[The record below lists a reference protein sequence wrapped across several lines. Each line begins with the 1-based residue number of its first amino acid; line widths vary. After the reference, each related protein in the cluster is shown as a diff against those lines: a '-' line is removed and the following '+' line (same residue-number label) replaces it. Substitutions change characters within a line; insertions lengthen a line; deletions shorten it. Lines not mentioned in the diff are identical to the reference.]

1 MSAAEEI
8 EEPAPADIL
17 TVRGLRAGYG
27 RVPVLQ
33 GVDLT
38 VGEGQIIGI
47 LGHNGMG
54 KSTLL
59 KTVMGIV
66 KTTGGAIEFDGI
78 DITREA
84 PHARSRLGIGY
95 VPQGRGIFPS
105 LSVLDNLRMGV
116 ASHGIADEKAAI
128 ESVLAEFPQL
138 ERLLERQGGALSG
151 GEQQL
156 LALARCLI
164 SAPDLV
170 LLDEPTEGIQPSI
183 VDMIEEKLEELVR
196 VRGLS
201 ILLVEQNLEFI
212 TSLSDRVL
220 VLQKGQVK
228 GEIGGHSMDSALI
241 DEFTGFTSAN
251 GSTKAAGAPTIGI
264 PQDSLPA
271 PSGSP
276 KPPGSAAS
284 SGPAAG
290 PILTAAST
298 TERFSR
304 MTVQRPTFSQLKG
317 IVEDFGMH
325 LSDERIAEFLGL
337 MESSM
342 KHYDTLDAMPD
353 NLPTVEFPRTA
364 GRRPTAEE
372 DPLHAWYVKV
382 DVQGAP
388 RGPLAGKTIALK
400 DNVCLAGVPMMNGAS
415 TLKGYTPDLDATIVT
430 RILEAG
436 GTIKGKVHCEHFCL
450 SSGSHTNST
459 GHTHNPHKRG
469 FSAGGSSSGSG
480 AVVGAGEVD
489 MAIGGDQGG
498 SIRMPAS
505 FCGIYGMKPTH
516 GLVPYTGVM
525 PIENTIDHTG
535 PMTQTVAD
543 NALLLEVLAG
553 SDGLDPRQYAPKT
566 DAYTAALSRGV
577 QGLRIA
583 ILREGFGRPESE
595 AVVDAAVRRAG
606 ETFRR
611 LGATVDEVSIPMH
624 NKAMAV
630 WLPIAA
636 EGSTNQ
642 MMKGNGMGTGWEG
655 LYTTSLLDAH
665 ANWRSRADEL
675 SDSLKITM
683 FT

>member
-1 MSAAEEI
+1 MSAAEHI
-8 EEPAPADIL
+8 EAPAPAEIL
-17 TVRGLRAGYG
+17 SVRGLRAGYG

-38 VGEGQIIGI
+38 VGEGQIVGI

-59 KTVMGIV
+59 KTVMGTV
-66 KTTGGAIEFDGI
+66 KATGGTIEFDGI

-128 ESVLAEFPQL
+128 ESVLEEFPQL

-183 VDMIEEKLEELVR
+183 VDMIEDKLEELAR

-228 GEIGGHSMDSALI
+228 GEIGGHNMDSALI
-241 DEFTGFTSAN
+241 DEFTGFTSGN
-251 GSTKAAGAPTIGI
+251 GAPKGSGAPTIAI
-264 PQDSLPA
+264 PMDSAPA

-276 KPPGSAAS
+276 KPVS
-284 SGPAAG
+284 
-290 PILTAAST
+290 TAAPTLPPASM
-298 TERFSR
+298 TERLAR

-342 KHYDTLDAMPD
+342 KHYDALDAMPD

-364 GRRPTAEE
+364 GHRPTAEE

-459 GHTHNPHKRG
+459 
-469 FSAGGSSSGSG
+469 
-480 AVVGAGEVD
+480 
-489 MAIGGDQGG
+489 
-498 SIRMPAS
+498 
-505 FCGIYGMKPTH
+505 
-516 GLVPYTGVM
+516 
-525 PIENTIDHTG
+525 
-535 PMTQTVAD
+535 
-543 NALLLEVLAG
+543 
-553 SDGLDPRQYAPKT
+553 
-566 DAYTAALSRGV
+566 
-577 QGLRIA
+577 
-583 ILREGFGRPESE
+583 
-595 AVVDAAVRRAG
+595 
-606 ETFRR
+606 
-611 LGATVDEVSIPMH
+611 
-624 NKAMAV
+624 
-630 WLPIAA
+630 
-636 EGSTNQ
+636 
-642 MMKGNGMGTGWEG
+642 
-655 LYTTSLLDAH
+655 
-665 ANWRSRADEL
+665 
-675 SDSLKITM
+675 
-683 FT
+683 

>member
-1 MSAAEEI
+1 MTDATDNTRT
-8 EEPAPADIL
+8 PAPAEIL
-17 TVRGLRAGYG
+17 SVRGLRSGYG

-38 VGEGQIIGI
+38 VGEGQIVGI

-59 KTVMGIV
+59 KTVMGLV
-66 KTTGGAIEFDGI
+66 RATGGTVEFDGI
-78 DITREA
+78 DITREE
-84 PHARSRLGIGY
+84 PHARARLGIGY
-95 VPQGRGIFPS
+95 VPQGRGIFPT
-105 LSVLDNLRMGV
+105 LSVMDNLRMGV
-116 ASHGIADEKAAI
+116 ASHGVEDEATAI
-128 ESVLAEFPQL
+128 EGVLAEFPQL

-156 LALARCLI
+156 LALARCLV

-183 VDMIEEKLEELVR
+183 VDMIEDKLAELAR
-196 VRGLS
+196 DRGLT

-241 DEFTGFTSAN
+241 DEFTGFTSTPSPTT
-251 GSTKAAGAPTIGI
+251 GPTIGI
-264 PQDSLPA
+264 PRDSVPA
-271 PSGSP
+271 PSSGP
-276 KPPGSAAS
+276 KPYGKAAPKPTATPISTKSAI
-284 SGPAAG
+284 P
-290 PILTAAST
+290 AST
-298 TERFSR
+298 SERLAR
-304 MTVQRPTFSQLKG
+304 MTVQRPTFSQLKT

-364 GRRPTAEE
+364 GHRPTAEE
-372 DPLHAWYVKV
+372 DPLNAWYVKV
-382 DVQGAP
+382 DVQGAS
-388 RGPLAGKTIALK
+388 RGPLSGKTIALK

-459 GHTHNPHKRG
+459 GPTHNPHKRG

-480 AVVGAGEVD
+480 AVIGAGEVD

-505 FCGIYGMKPTH
+505 FCGIYGMKATH

-553 SDGLDPRQYAPKT
+553 TDGLDPRQYAP
-566 DAYTAALSRGV
+566 
-577 QGLRIA
+577 
-583 ILREGFGRPESE
+583 
-595 AVVDAAVRRAG
+595 
-606 ETFRR
+606 
-611 LGATVDEVSIPMH
+611 
-624 NKAMAV
+624 
-630 WLPIAA
+630 
-636 EGSTNQ
+636 
-642 MMKGNGMGTGWEG
+642 
-655 LYTTSLLDAH
+655 
-665 ANWRSRADEL
+665 
-675 SDSLKITM
+675 
-683 FT
+683 